1 MFPRGAPGLAL
12 LLLRVSVG
20 ANILLAAGST
30 PHRGVWVLACG
41 IPVSIL
47 LCVGFLTP
55 IAACLTIPLYLVDT
69 ANLKSAPAAVL
80 IPIAQAVA
88 LSLLGPGSTSI
99 DAHLYGRRLIDFPQ
113 KPDRYSRWRPT
124 RRSAK

>member
-20 ANILLAAGST
+20 ANVLLAAGST
-30 PHRGVWVLACG
+30 PHRGVWVLACA

-69 ANLKSAPAAVL
+69 ENLKSAPAAVL

-88 LSLLGPGSTSI
+88 LSLLGPGTTSI
-99 DAHLYGRRLIDFPQ
+99 DAHLYGRRVIDVPQ
-113 KPDRYSRWRPT
+113 KPDRNPR
-124 RRSAK
+124 

>member
-30 PHRGVWVLACG
+30 PHRGVWVLACA
-41 IPVSIL
+41 IPASIL
-47 LCVGFLTP
+47 LYAGFLTP
-55 IAACLTIPLYLVDT
+55 IAACLTIPLYLVDA

-80 IPIAQAVA
+80 IPIAQAIA

-99 DAHLYGRRLIDFPQ
+99 DAHLYGRRLIEVPQ
-113 KPDRYSRWRPT
+113 KPDPNSR
-124 RRSAK
+124 

>member
-30 PHRGVWVLACG
+30 PHRGVWILACA

-47 LCVGFLTP
+47 LYVGFLTP

-69 ANLKSAPAAVL
+69 ANLKSAPVL
-80 IPIAQAVA
+80 ISIAQAVA

-99 DAHLYGRRLIDFPQ
+99 DAHLYGRRLIDVSQ
-113 KPDRYSRWRPT
+113 KPDRNAR
-124 RRSAK
+124 

>member
-30 PHRGVWVLACG
+30 PHRGVWVLACA

-47 LCVGFLTP
+47 LYVGFLTP

-80 IPIAQAVA
+80 ISIAQAVA

-99 DAHLYGRRLIDFPQ
+99 DAHLYGRRLIDVPQ
-113 KPDRYSRWRPT
+113 KHDRNSR
-124 RRSAK
+124 

>member
-20 ANILLAAGST
+20 ANILLATGST
-30 PHRGVWVLACG
+30 PHRGVWVLACA

-69 ANLKSAPAAVL
+69 ENLKSAPAAVL

-88 LSLLGPGSTSI
+88 LSLLGPGTTSI
-99 DAHLYGRRLIDFPQ
+99 DAHLYGRRVIDVPQ
-113 KPDRYSRWRPT
+113 KPDRNPR
-124 RRSAK
+124 

>member
-12 LLLRVSVG
+12 LLLRASVG
-20 ANILLAAGST
+20 ANILLAVGST
-30 PHRGVWVLACG
+30 PHRGVWVLACA

-47 LCVGFLTP
+47 LYVGFLTP
-55 IAACLTIPLYLVDT
+55 IAACLTIPIYLFDT

-80 IPIAQAVA
+80 IPIAQAIA
-88 LSLLGPGSTSI
+88 LSFLGPGSTSI

-113 KPDRYSRWRPT
+113 KPDPNSR
-124 RRSAK
+124 

>member
-1 MFPRGAPGLAL
+1 MFPRGAPSLAL

-30 PHRGVWVLACG
+30 PDRGVWVLACA

-47 LCVGFLTP
+47 LYVGFLTP
-55 IAACLTIPLYLVDT
+55 IAACITIPLYLVDI
-69 ANLKSAPAAVL
+69 ASLKISPVAVL

-99 DAHLYGRRLIDFPQ
+99 DAHLYGRRLIDVPQ
-113 KPDRYSRWRPT
+113 KPDRNARDPP
-124 RRSAK
+124 

>member
-30 PHRGVWVLACG
+30 PHRGVWVLACA

-47 LCVGFLTP
+47 LFVGFLTP
-55 IAACLTIPLYLVDT
+55 IAAFLTIPLYLVDT
-69 ANLKSAPAAVL
+69 ENLKSAPAAVL

-88 LSLLGPGSTSI
+88 LSLLGPGSISI
-99 DAHLYGRRLIDFPQ
+99 DAHLYGRRLIDVPH
-113 KPDRYSRWRPT
+113 KPSRNSR
-124 RRSAK
+124 

>member
-1 MFPRGAPGLAL
+1 MFPRGAPGVAL

-30 PHRGVWVLACG
+30 PHRGVWALACA

-47 LCVGFLTP
+47 LYVGFLTP

-69 ANLKSAPAAVL
+69 NLKSAPAAVL
-80 IPIAQAVA
+80 ISIAQAVA

-99 DAHLYGRRLIDFPQ
+99 DSHLYGRRLIDVPQ
-113 KPDRYSRWRPT
+113 KHDRNSR
-124 RRSAK
+124 